1 VYERLGRFLLRH
13 RVAVLVAV
21 ILSTAYFAYQIK
33 YVWQESPTI
42 DQFPKN
48 HPYVETFIK
57 YANVFGGASRVVIQL
72 EVKEGDIFNVKT
84 LEKIKTITKQ
94 LELVPGVNN
103 YQVLSI
109 AQKKVKETKIDAE
122 KGIRS
127 ASVMWPDVPKTQ
139 AEIDDLKKRIYTNR
153 RVFGSLVS
161 IDSKAALIVGGFFE
175 KQANP
180 KDIYQ
185 RVEKIV
191 NPERDANTSIEVIG
205 RPIMLGFILENFPK
219 LIWIFGATIISTIIV
234 LFLYFRHLHGML
246 VPLLTA
252 AFTAIWGLGF
262 LGLIRCNFDPLVIV
276 VPFIISARALSHS
289 VQLVDRY
296 IEEYARFHDKIEA
309 AVASFDGLF
318 VPGMLGIIVD
328 AVAVYLVW
336 ITPIPIMQK
345 LAIMGGFWVLSIIVS
360 NVIFNPVLLSFLPP
374 PNIEKVLHQNI
385 VDRALTKLSTWVLG
399 PQRWVILG
407 VTIAIFGVG
416 YFFARDL
423 KIGDVHP
430 GTPML
435 WPDSKYNKDTE
446 RIAEKFRNTEELTVV
461 VEGETHEAI
470 KNPKVLYAMED
481 FQRYME
487 GIPEVGATSSFADL
501 LPGLI
506 SLFHG
511 NDPRW
516 ELIPDDKNEC
526 GFFMEMVFQQAEPG
540 DLVRFLTIGSQNANI
555 TLYLQNHKGEVLRK
569 VVARAKEYIDSHP
582 VEGVKF
588 RLAGGYGGLLAAIN
602 EVIVKY
608 EVYITVL
615 AFSFIFFCCAIAY
628 RSLLAGILFII
639 PLIGSNYLTYAL
651 MAGRKIGLDVNT
663 LPVVSLGVG
672 LGVDY
677 GLYIIGRMKEE
688 IKRGRNMAQ
697 SVLIAM
703 THSGKAV
710 LFTAFTMVLGIVFWA
725 FSFLRFQAD
734 MGFLLVFWMSI
745 SMLGGLIL
753 LPSLVVTIKPKFVF
767 GPKAKAGK
775 SESVSS

>member
-1 VYERLGRFLLRH
+1 MYERLGRFLLRN
-13 RVAVLVAV
+13 RIVVLIA
-21 ILSTAYFAYQIK
+21 ILASTAFFIYQIK
-33 YVWQESPTI
+33 YVYQDSPTI

-48 HPYVETFIK
+48 HPYVETFVK
-57 YANVFGGASRVVIQL
+57 YAGIFGGASRVVISL
-72 EVKEGDIFNVKT
+72 EVKDGDIFNVKT
-84 LEKIKTITKQ
+84 LEKIKSITKQ
-94 LELVPGVNN
+94 LELVPGINN

-127 ASVMWPDVPKTQ
+127 ASIMWPDVPKTQ

-161 IDSKAALIVGGFFE
+161 LDSKAALIVGGFFE
-175 KQANP
+175 KTNAQ
-180 KDIYQ
+180 DIYNS
-185 RVEKIV
+185 VEKIV
-191 NPERDANTSIEVIG
+191 NPERDDNTSIEVIG
-205 RPIMLGFILENFPK
+205 RPIMLGFIMQNRPK
-219 LIWIFGATIISTIIV
+219 LVWIFGATILCMIAA
-234 LFLYFRHLHGML
+234 LFLYFRHLHGVL

-252 AFTAIWGLGF
+252 VFTAIWGLGF
-262 LGLIRCNFDPLVIV
+262 LGLIRSNFDPLVIV

-374 PNIEKVLHQNI
+374 PNIEKVLHQNV

-399 PQRWVILG
+399 PQRKIILV
-407 VTIAIFGVG
+407 VTLMIFVGG
-416 YFFARDL
+416 YFFARNL

-435 WPDSKYNKDTE
+435 WPDSKYNRDTE
-446 RIAEKFRNTEELTVV
+446 RIADKFRNTEEFTVV

-516 ELIPDDKNEC
+516 ELIPPDKNEC
-526 GFFMEMVFQQAEPG
+526 GFFMEMIFQQAEPG

-602 EVIVKY
+602 EVIVDN
-608 EVYITVL
+608 EVKITVL
-615 AFSFIFFCCAIAY
+615 AFGFIFFCCAIAY
-628 RSLLAGILFII
+628 RSLLAGLLFLI

-677 GLYIIGRMKEE
+677 GLYIVGRMKEE

-697 SVLIAM
+697 SVLIAL

-734 MGFLLVFWMSI
+734 MGFLLVFWMTI
-745 SMLGGLIL
+745 SMLGGMIL

-767 GPKAKAGK
+767 GQKVTPRKAEGAA
-775 SESVSS
+775 S